1 MHDTQC
7 IMGLSSWNLQV
18 FLPWSQFYSS
28 SCQHYIWTA
37 GGGTV
42 PNLSCVTEMT
52 TGYVLWLILYETE
65 LLEHHEVW
73 TFDSLELFHVHT
85 ALTSIFET
93 LTTFDLSILKMGKMG
108 ENTKKICRYNIYRN
122 LLFLK
127 RKRKKK
133 KKTCIELEYFQKKY
147 LSLFVFFYFIYF
159 LKKYVAFR
167 SSK

>member
-52 TGYVLWLILYETE
+52 TVRMRALTDLIWNRAVRAPRSLNFWLTGIISCPHWLHWPLYLKLWPCLIWASLKWEKWERTQRKFADLILTE
-65 LLEHHEVW
+65 
-73 TFDSLELFHVHT
+73 
-85 ALTSIFET
+85 
-93 LTTFDLSILKMGKMG
+93 
-108 ENTKKICRYNIYRN
+108 ICS
-122 LLFLK
+122 F
-127 RKRKKK
+127 
-133 KKTCIELEYFQKKY
+133 
-147 LSLFVFFYFIYF
+147 
-159 LKKYVAFR
+159 
-167 SSK
+167 

>member
-52 TGYVLWLILYETE
+52 TVRM
-65 LLEHHEVW
+65 H
-73 TFDSLELFHVHT
+73 
-85 ALTSIFET
+85 ALTDLIWNRAVRAPRSLNFW
-93 LTTFDLSILKMGKMG
+93 LTGIISCPHWLHWPLYLKLTMFDLSILKMGKMG
-108 ENTKKICRYNIYRN
+108 ENTKKICRSNINRN

-127 RKRKKK
+127 RKRKKEK
-133 KKTCIELEYFQKKY
+133 IRL
-147 LSLFVFFYFIYF
+147 
-159 LKKYVAFR
+159 A
-167 SSK
+167 